1 MPIWDSRDLPKGLE
15 DYVSLSEDK
24 ERKFLGP
31 DIFTVKGLFL
41 LLAEPVPSLIIL
53 QLNLPKQPQSVTVA
67 IRNTST
73 VQTGIFLLLISE
85 GVIRHA

>member
-1 MPIWDSRDLPKGLE
+1 ME
-15 DYVSLSEDK
+15 DYVSVSEDK
-24 ERKFLGP
+24 GRRFLGP
-31 DIFTVKGLFL
+31 DIFTVKGLLL

-53 QLNLPKQPQSVTVA
+53 QLTIPKQPLSVTVA
-67 IRNTST
+67 VRNTST